1 MGSRE
6 KFVGQSKSMFI
17 VCMWVGERLEADL
30 QVREVLRG
38 KESKQGSFIFL
49 PVQPGRVRSDT
60 VPHLFSCSTSPP
72 SFRPSSL
79 IIISLTS
86 VPHHTY
92 PQRAQRDNPV
102 SLTSGGRQ
110 SLHNLYTS
118 CLFLGLQCRRSGAC
132 TPFHSTCSKTHF
144 FWVGRRVRCRGV
156 FRHPLW
162 QPVCHR
168 HVTHSHAGGYIHL
181 DIVILDNVVIAT
193 FVCKSFQRTLP
204 PKISIIR
211 HGLRNPACLSL

>member
-1 MGSRE
+1 MWATERNLT
-6 KFVGQSKSMFI
+6 KPVVRQSKSMLI
-17 VCMWVGERLEADL
+17 VCMRVGECLEADL

-38 KESKQGSFIFL
+38 NESKQGSFIFL

-92 PQRAQRDNPV
+92 PSARTTRQPSVSHFRGTSVVAQPV
-102 SLTSGGRQ
+102 HELS
-110 SLHNLYTS
+110 
-118 CLFLGLQCRRSGAC
+118 FLGPAMSAVRCLHSIPQHLQQN
-132 TPFHSTCSKTHF
+132 THF
-144 FWVGRRVRCRGV
+144 FGGGWGGGLGAGECSDILYG
-156 FRHPLW
+156 W

-168 HVTHSHAGGYIHL
+168 HVTHSHAGGY
-181 DIVILDNVVIAT
+181 T
-193 FVCKSFQRTLP
+193 TTS
-204 PKISIIR
+204 S
-211 HGLRNPACLSL
+211 SLTT